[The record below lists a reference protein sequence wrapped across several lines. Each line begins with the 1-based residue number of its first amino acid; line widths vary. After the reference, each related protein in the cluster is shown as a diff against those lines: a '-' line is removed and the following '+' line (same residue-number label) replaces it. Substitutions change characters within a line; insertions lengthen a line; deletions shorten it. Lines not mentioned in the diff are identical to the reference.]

1 MYSKECGTK
10 KKKEM
15 RRAPYWNFWRV
26 ILAGWTI
33 RYPGKVFRM
42 IGIPL
47 GILIVMIYNAVM
59 N

>member
-1 MYSKECGTK
+1 MCSKECCKK

-26 ILAGWTI
+26 IFAGWLI
-33 RYPGKVFRM
+33 RYPGKVIRPFGVLVGF
-42 IGIPL
+42 I
-47 GILIVMIYNAVM
+47 IVLIYNAVV